1 MQASLPMQQK
11 VDDYVFKELKCATLN
26 PVRQIKHSHPL
37 LHILFLTSFDLVL
50 LFFTSPGEVHL
61 YVVGDKSKLLNGD
74 VQSVLYVAAVVSAF
88 QKSFPSSDL
97 GGRIHSKGD
106 TVKIFTVFRAK
117 GNCFFRVLTE
127 SKVLKPFSIKW
138 NEEVFDVWCAKAF
151 YIIWVVP
158 HHRVSPGILFQF
170 WHIHHFQHDCLMLCV
185 KIVLMTNSM
194 QILFFFQTN
203 VQHVLLR

>member
-1 MQASLPMQQK
+1 M
-11 VDDYVFKELKCATLN
+11 
-26 PVRQIKHSHPL
+26 
-37 LHILFLTSFDLVL
+37 
-50 LFFTSPGEVHL
+50 
-61 YVVGDKSKLLNGD
+61 GDKSKLPNGN
-74 VQSVLYVAAVVSAF
+74 VQSVLYVAAVVSADEKLSIF
-88 QKSFPSSDL
+88 RL
-97 GGRIHSKGD
+97 EGGIHSKGD
-106 TVKIFTVFRAK
+106 TMKIFTVFRAK

-138 NEEVFDVWCAKAF
+138 NEEVFDVWCATAF

-170 WHIHHFQHDCLMLCV
+170 WHIHHFQYDCLMLCV

-203 VQHVLLR
+203 VQHVLLRWNWLIIYSLVACDIYALLWVYKMTAFDFWRI